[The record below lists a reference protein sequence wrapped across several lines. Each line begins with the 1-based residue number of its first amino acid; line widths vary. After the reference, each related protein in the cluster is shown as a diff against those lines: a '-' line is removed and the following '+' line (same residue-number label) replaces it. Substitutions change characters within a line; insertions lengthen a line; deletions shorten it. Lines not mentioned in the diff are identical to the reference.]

1 MPYQPTATCI
11 PAVRKI
17 KIAMTITVRQN
28 SRLYISKVNC
38 RGTSRETEI
47 WSADLHKSVHIQFD
61 LDPIIDLIVPRR
73 DAHREMKCGLDQKLV
88 SVAGWETRVTLG
100 VEQNSIVRSLY
111 SLYSR
116 IENICGSLTVN
127 DMLIT
132 GQTLKLPRMII
143 APVKANVTHP
153 SNVCE
158 FF

>member
-11 PAVRKI
+11 PAVRQI

-116 IENICGSLTVN
+116 IEN
-127 DMLIT
+127 MW
-132 GQTLKLPRMII
+132 
-143 APVKANVTHP
+143 
-153 SNVCE
+153 
-158 FF
+158 